1 MKTEGMSEKNVQKK
15 EDNMQNNFLLIS
27 LEENKAKKIAEVISN
42 ETSRKIIDHLAKKE
56 CTETDLSKELNIPIS
71 TIHYNLKQLMDVNL
85 VIVDEFHYS
94 SKGKEVN
101 HYKLANK
108 YIIIA
113 PKSDNNRFM
122 EALNK
127 VLPLGIITIAAGFVL
142 SAFSLFTGSS
152 AKMSTGSNLDVAP
165 KLMAASSEAL
175 SKTATTAAQ
184 TASVSRPLLQSEMI
198 AWFFIG
204 ALSLIVVYF
213 VYELVRKRK

>member
-152 AKMSTGSNLDVAP
+152 VKMSTGSNLDVAP

-175 SKTATTAAQ
+175 SKTATTATQ
-184 TASVSRPLLQSEMI
+184 TTSVSRPLLQSEMI